1 MITQPCLSKG
11 SVVAPRGSR
20 RATLRVRA
28 AKSSSDRAC
37 PAPPASRSRRG
48 FLGLALAAAVVVQAP
63 GPGAS
68 ASGLESIDMMDIPK
82 RTAEELMEIQAE
94 SRAKLK
100 EADSV
105 FENSE
110 LLATLKA
117 KSEANKEKCA
127 VPPPTSSPSIVL
139 VPMLSAALIPCHV
152 RLSPQEREGAVQQV
166 LHEAGRAGHRGLWW
180 AEVHPGCNQKRETED
195 SEVASEDPRRG
206 GGPARRGHQVLIGSA
221 K

>member
-1 MITQPCLSKG
+1 
-11 SVVAPRGSR
+11 
-20 RATLRVRA
+20 
-28 AKSSSDRAC
+28 
-37 PAPPASRSRRG
+37 
-48 FLGLALAAAVVVQAP
+48 
-63 GPGAS
+63 
-68 ASGLESIDMMDIPK
+68 MMDIPK

-180 AEVHPGCNQKRETED
+180 AEGKFPPAIRTPQRNTALSHLPP
-195 SEVASEDPRRG
+195 ASTHMHLE
-206 GGPARRGHQVLIGSA
+206 
-221 K
+221 